1 MKHLLSILLLSII
14 LAACSSDPIAPPA
27 TDGTP
32 IKLSLRIATQSKD
45 TQSKDAQSK
54 ASASPALGWNYE
66 QGDELIEDWVVIMV
80 NDADH
85 TIEQV
90 FTPATSPNNV
100 ETDNVTTNLRTTAS
114 NKTFYSFANISLAQL
129 EQATR
134 HTFAKGGTMPDIAS
148 ATWHIDGNGFNP
160 KAKDATTGRAQ
171 GIPMTGICHMSL
183 TNKDNETTK
192 TLYVVRMLAKLQF
205 NITNKTGDK
214 ITLNTISIDSISAN
228 PASSSVQ
235 NVMLFPS
242 ATPTDANTQ
251 VVQQPRLNGT
261 QPQQVYTLALNKTVA
276 NDASIAQTLYVN
288 ECTTPANTFGQFMLT
303 VRLTM
308 ADGTTTQQR
317 YSVVSNDN
325 GNWHF
330 IARND
335 WRIIPS
341 SCKTSSSTSYRSTFL
356 PLACCL
362 ARSRRPTVH
371 SPAPSTPAA
380 SSASPPKS
388 HVLTMVRPCPMPTGN
403 SAASAPTPTL
413 PHRRPA
419 SMPRPPHGSP
429 VAATSPAPLA
439 PPLARPTTHFTSPTT
454 PRGAPLCAVC
464 ASCVHNNH
472 CINHYDK
479 ASHHTSV
486 ITIVVIIPHR
496 HSTLLE
502 RDGRGRCQRGTC
514 LPQQCGIWLYSRN

>member
-32 IKLSLRIATQSKD
+32 IKLSLRIATQSKG
-45 TQSKDAQSK
+45 TQSK
-54 ASASPALGWNYE
+54 ASASPELGWNYE
-66 QGDELIEDWVVIMV
+66 QGDELIENWVVIMV

-90 FTPATSPNNV
+90 FTHSPSPNNV
-100 ETDNVTTNLRTTAS
+100 ETDKVATNLRTTAS
-114 NKTFYSFANISLAQL
+114 NKTFYSFANISLKQL
-129 EQATR
+129 QQATG

-148 ATWHIDGNGFNP
+148 ATWHINGNGFDP
-160 KAKDATTGRAQ
+160 KAKDATGHAQ

-205 NITNKTGDK
+205 NITNSTGNK
-214 ITLNTISIDSISAN
+214 ITLNTISIDRLSAN
-228 PASSSVQ
+228 PASSDVQ

-261 QPQQVYTLALNKTVA
+261 QPQQVYDLALNKTVP
-276 NDASIAQTLYVN
+276 NDASSTHTLYVN

-303 VRLTM
+303 VGLTM

-335 WRIIPS
+335 WRIIPIILQNIKLDLIPLDFPAIGVLPCS
-341 SCKTSSSTSYRSTFL
+341 VKEADGTFTCTFNAGGEFRLTPKVTRFDNGVADADWTFSRFSTDTY
-356 PLACCL
+356 PA
-362 ARSRRPTVH
+362 APPTGFY
-371 SPAPSTPAA
+371 ATTPAWFA
-380 SSASPPKS
+380 RGGYITGTFGTATGQAY
-388 HVLTMVRPCPMPTGN
+388 HTLYLTHNATGRTLVCRVRIVRP
-403 SAASAPTPTL
+403 
-413 PHRRPA
+413 
-419 SMPRPPHGSP
+419 
-429 VAATSPAPLA
+429 
-439 PPLARPTTHFTSPTT
+439 
-454 PRGAPLCAVC
+454 
-464 ASCVHNNH
+464 
-472 CINHYDK
+472 
-479 ASHHTSV
+479 
-486 ITIVVIIPHR
+486 
-496 HSTLLE
+496 
-502 RDGRGRCQRGTC
+502 
-514 LPQQCGIWLYSRN
+514 

>member
-45 TQSKDAQSK
+45 TQSK
-54 ASASPALGWNYE
+54 ASASPTLGWNYE
-66 QGDELIEDWVVIMV
+66 QGDELIENWVVIMV
-80 NDADH
+80 NDADR

-205 NITNKTGDK
+205 NITNRTDAD
-214 ITLNTISIDSISAN
+214 ITLNTISIDCLSAN
-228 PASSSVQ
+228 PATSNVQ

-261 QPQQVYTLALNKTVA
+261 QPQQVYNLALNKAVA
-276 NDASIAQTLYVN
+276 NGASITHTLYVN

-303 VRLTM
+303 VGLTM

-335 WRIIPS
+335 WRIIPITLQNIKLDLIPLDFPAIGVLPCS
-341 SCKTSSSTSYRSTFL
+341 VKEADGTFTCTFNAGGEFRLTPKVTRFDNDAAVPDADWTFSRFSTDTYPAAPPAGFY
-356 PLACCL
+356 A
-362 ARSRRPTVH
+362 A
-371 SPAPSTPAA
+371 APSWFARGRYITGTFGTATGQA
-380 SSASPPKS
+380 Y
-388 HVLTMVRPCPMPTGN
+388 HTLYLTHNATGRTLVCRVRIVRP
-403 SAASAPTPTL
+403 
-413 PHRRPA
+413 
-419 SMPRPPHGSP
+419 
-429 VAATSPAPLA
+429 
-439 PPLARPTTHFTSPTT
+439 
-454 PRGAPLCAVC
+454 
-464 ASCVHNNH
+464 
-472 CINHYDK
+472 
-479 ASHHTSV
+479 
-486 ITIVVIIPHR
+486 
-496 HSTLLE
+496 
-502 RDGRGRCQRGTC
+502 
-514 LPQQCGIWLYSRN
+514 

>member
-45 TQSKDAQSK
+45 TQSKDTQSK
-54 ASASPALGWNYE
+54 ANALPTLGWNYE

-90 FTPATSPNNV
+90 FTPTTSPNNV
-100 ETDNVTTNLRTTAS
+100 EADDVATNLQTTAS

-129 EQATR
+129 EQATG
-134 HTFAKGGTMPDIAS
+134 HTFAKDGTMPDIAS
-148 ATWHIDGNGFNP
+148 ATWHIDGNGFDP
-160 KAKDATTGRAQ
+160 KAKDATGRAQ

-205 NITNKTGDK
+205 NITNKTGDN
-214 ITLNTISIDSISAN
+214 ITLNTISIDCLSAN

-261 QPQQVYTLALNKTVA
+261 QPQQVYTLALNQTVA
-276 NDASIAQTLYVN
+276 NDASITQTLYVN
-288 ECTTPANTFGQFMLT
+288 ECTTPANPFGQFMLT
-303 VRLTM
+303 VGLTM

-335 WRIIPS
+335 WRIIPIILQNI
-341 SCKTSSSTSYRSTFL
+341 KLDLIPLDFPAIGVL
-356 PLACCL
+356 PC
-362 ARSRRPTVH
+362 SVKEPTAH

-388 HVLTMVRPCPMPTGN
+388 HVLTMVRPCPMPTGH

-419 SMPRPPHGSP
+419 SMPQPPHGSP

-439 PPLARPTTHFTSPTT
+439 RPPVRPITHFTSPTK

-479 ASHHTSV
+479 AFHHTSV
-486 ITIVVIIPHR
+486 ITIVAIIPHR
-496 HSTLLE
+496 HSPCLE
-502 RDGRGRCQRGTC
+502 RDGCGRCQRGAC
-514 LPQQCGIWLYSRN
+514 LPQQCGIWLYSQN

>member
-45 TQSKDAQSK
+45 TQSKDTQSKDTQSKDAQSKDAQSKDAQSK
-54 ASASPALGWNYE
+54 ASASPTLGWSYE
-66 QGDELIEDWVVIMV
+66 QGNELIEDWVVIMV

-90 FTPATSPNNV
+90 FTPATNPNNV
-100 ETDNVTTNLRTTAS
+100 ETDDVATNLQTTAS

-129 EQATR
+129 EQATG

-148 ATWHIDGNGFNP
+148 ATWHIDGNGFDP
-160 KAKDATTGRAQ
+160 KAKDATGRAQ

-205 NITNKTGDK
+205 NITNKTGAD
-214 ITLNTISIDSISAN
+214 ITLNTISIDRLSAN
-228 PASSSVQ
+228 PASSGVQ

-261 QPQQVYTLALNKTVA
+261 QPQQVYTLALNQTVA
-276 NDASIAQTLYVN
+276 NDASITHTLYVN
-288 ECTTPANTFGQFMLT
+288 ECTTPANPFGQFMLT

-335 WRIIPS
+335 WRIIPITLQNIKLDLIPLDFPAIGVLPCS
-341 SCKTSSSTSYRSTFL
+341 VKEADGTFTCTFNAGGEFRLTPKVTRFDNGAAVPDADWTFSRFSTDTYPAAPPAGFY
-356 PLACCL
+356 A
-362 ARSRRPTVH
+362 A
-371 SPAPSTPAA
+371 APSWFARGRYITGTFGTATGQA
-380 SSASPPKS
+380 Y
-388 HVLTMVRPCPMPTGN
+388 HTLYLTHNATGRTLVCRVRIVRP
-403 SAASAPTPTL
+403 
-413 PHRRPA
+413 
-419 SMPRPPHGSP
+419 
-429 VAATSPAPLA
+429 
-439 PPLARPTTHFTSPTT
+439 
-454 PRGAPLCAVC
+454 
-464 ASCVHNNH
+464 
-472 CINHYDK
+472 
-479 ASHHTSV
+479 
-486 ITIVVIIPHR
+486 
-496 HSTLLE
+496 
-502 RDGRGRCQRGTC
+502 
-514 LPQQCGIWLYSRN
+514 

>member
-14 LAACSSDPIAPPA
+14 LAACSSDPIADPA

-32 IKLSLRIATQSKD
+32 IKLSLRIATQSKNTQSKD
-45 TQSKDAQSK
+45 TQSKDAQSKDAQSK

-80 NDADH
+80 NDADR

-100 ETDNVTTNLRTTAS
+100 ETDNVATNLQTTAS

-129 EQATR
+129 EQGTG
-134 HTFAKGGTMPDIAS
+134 HTFAKGDTMPDIAS
-148 ATWHIDGNGFNP
+148 ATWHIDGNGFDP
-160 KAKDATTGRAQ
+160 KAKDATTGRTQ

-205 NITNKTGDK
+205 NITNSTGAD
-214 ITLNTISIDSISAN
+214 ITLNTISIDRLSAN
-228 PASSSVQ
+228 PASSGVQ

-261 QPQQVYTLALNKTVA
+261 QPQQVYTLALNQTVA
-276 NDASIAQTLYVN
+276 NDASIGKTLYVN
-288 ECTTPANTFGQFMLT
+288 ECTTPANPFGQFMLT

-335 WRIIPS
+335 WRIIPITLQNIKLDLIPLDFPAIGVLPCS
-341 SCKTSSSTSYRSTFL
+341 VKETDGTFTCTFNAGGEFRL
-356 PLACCL
+356 
-362 ARSRRPTVH
+362 T
-371 SPAPSTPAA
+371 
-380 SSASPPKS
+380 PKS
-388 HVLTMVRPCPMPTGN
+388 HVLTMVRQGMC
-403 SAASAPTPTL
+403 
-413 PHRRPA
+413 
-419 SMPRPPHGSP
+419 
-429 VAATSPAPLA
+429 
-439 PPLARPTTHFTSPTT
+439 
-454 PRGAPLCAVC
+454 
-464 ASCVHNNH
+464 
-472 CINHYDK
+472 
-479 ASHHTSV
+479 
-486 ITIVVIIPHR
+486 
-496 HSTLLE
+496 
-502 RDGRGRCQRGTC
+502 RC
-514 LPQQCGIWLYSRN
+514 

>member
-54 ASASPALGWNYE
+54 DTQSKDAQSKASASPTLGWNYE

-100 ETDNVTTNLRTTAS
+100 ENATVATNLQTTAS

-129 EQATR
+129 EQATG
-134 HTFAKGGTMPDIAS
+134 HTFTKGGTMPDIAS
-148 ATWHIDGNGFNP
+148 ATWHIDGNDFDP
-160 KAKDATTGRAQ
+160 KAKDATGRAQ

-205 NITNKTGDK
+205 NITNKTGDD
-214 ITLNTISIDSISAN
+214 ITLNTISIDRLSAN
-228 PASSSVQ
+228 PASSDVQ

-261 QPQQVYTLALNKTVA
+261 QPQQVYTLALNRAVA
-276 NDASIAQTLYVN
+276 NDSSTRKTLYVN
-288 ECTTPANTFGQFMLT
+288 ECTTPANSFGQFMLT

-335 WRIIPS
+335 WRIIPIILQNIKLDLIPLDFPAIGVLPCS
-341 SCKTSSSTSYRSTFL
+341 VKEADGTFTCTFNAGGEFRLTPKVTRFDNGAAVADADWTFSRFSTDTYPAAPPSGFY
-356 PLACCL
+356 A
-362 ARSRRPTVH
+362 A
-371 SPAPSTPAA
+371 APSWFARGRYITGTFGTATGQA
-380 SSASPPKS
+380 Y
-388 HVLTMVRPCPMPTGN
+388 HTLYLTHNATGRTLVCRVRIVRP
-403 SAASAPTPTL
+403 
-413 PHRRPA
+413 
-419 SMPRPPHGSP
+419 
-429 VAATSPAPLA
+429 
-439 PPLARPTTHFTSPTT
+439 
-454 PRGAPLCAVC
+454 
-464 ASCVHNNH
+464 
-472 CINHYDK
+472 
-479 ASHHTSV
+479 
-486 ITIVVIIPHR
+486 
-496 HSTLLE
+496 
-502 RDGRGRCQRGTC
+502 
-514 LPQQCGIWLYSRN
+514 

>member
-54 ASASPALGWNYE
+54 ANALPTLGWNYE

-90 FTPATSPNNV
+90 FTPTTSPNNV
-100 ETDNVTTNLRTTAS
+100 EADDVATNLQTTAS
-114 NKTFYSFANISLAQL
+114 NKTFYSFANISLKQL
-129 EQATR
+129 QQATG
-134 HTFAKGGTMPDIAS
+134 HTFAKDGTMPDIAS
-148 ATWHIDGNGFNP
+148 ATWHIDGNGFDP
-160 KAKDATTGRAQ
+160 KAKDATGRAQ

-205 NITNKTGDK
+205 NITNKTGND
-214 ITLNTISIDSISAN
+214 ITLNTISIDCLSAN
-228 PASSSVQ
+228 PASSGVQ

-261 QPQQVYTLALNKTVA
+261 QPQQVYTLALNQTVA
-276 NDASIAQTLYVN
+276 NDASIGKTLYVN
-288 ECTTPANTFGQFMLT
+288 ECTTPANPFGQFMLT

-335 WRIIPS
+335 WRIIPITLQNIKLDLIPLDFPAIGVLPCS
-341 SCKTSSSTSYRSTFL
+341 VKEADGTFTCTFNAGGEFRLTPKVTRFDNGAAVPDADWTFSRFSTDTYPAAPPAGFY
-356 PLACCL
+356 A
-362 ARSRRPTVH
+362 A
-371 SPAPSTPAA
+371 APSWFARGRYITGTFGTATGQA
-380 SSASPPKS
+380 Y
-388 HVLTMVRPCPMPTGN
+388 HTLYLTHTATGRTLVCRVRIVRP
-403 SAASAPTPTL
+403 
-413 PHRRPA
+413 
-419 SMPRPPHGSP
+419 
-429 VAATSPAPLA
+429 
-439 PPLARPTTHFTSPTT
+439 
-454 PRGAPLCAVC
+454 
-464 ASCVHNNH
+464 
-472 CINHYDK
+472 
-479 ASHHTSV
+479 
-486 ITIVVIIPHR
+486 
-496 HSTLLE
+496 
-502 RDGRGRCQRGTC
+502 
-514 LPQQCGIWLYSRN
+514 

>member
-54 ASASPALGWNYE
+54 ASASPTLGWNYE

-100 ETDNVTTNLRTTAS
+100 ETDNVATNLQTNAS

-129 EQATR
+129 EQATG

-148 ATWHIDGNGFNP
+148 ATWHINGNGFDP

-205 NITNKTGDK
+205 NITNSTDA
-214 ITLNTISIDSISAN
+214 DSAN
-228 PASSSVQ
+228 PATSSVQ

-261 QPQQVYTLALNKTVA
+261 QQQQVYNLALNKAVA
-276 NDASIAQTLYVN
+276 NGASITHTLYVN

-308 ADGTTTQQR
+308 ADGATTQQR

-335 WRIIPS
+335 WRIIPITLQNIKLDLIPLDFPAIGVLPCS
-341 SCKTSSSTSYRSTFL
+341 VKEADGTFTCTFNAGGEFRLTPKVTRFDNGAAVADADWTFSRFSTDTY
-356 PLACCL
+356 
-362 ARSRRPTVH
+362 
-371 SPAPSTPAA
+371 PAA
-380 SSASPPKS
+380 PPTGFYATAPAWFARGGYITGTFGTATGQAY
-388 HVLTMVRPCPMPTGN
+388 HTLYLTHNATGRTLVCRVRIVRP
-403 SAASAPTPTL
+403 
-413 PHRRPA
+413 
-419 SMPRPPHGSP
+419 
-429 VAATSPAPLA
+429 
-439 PPLARPTTHFTSPTT
+439 
-454 PRGAPLCAVC
+454 
-464 ASCVHNNH
+464 
-472 CINHYDK
+472 
-479 ASHHTSV
+479 
-486 ITIVVIIPHR
+486 
-496 HSTLLE
+496 
-502 RDGRGRCQRGTC
+502 
-514 LPQQCGIWLYSRN
+514 

>member
-14 LAACSSDPIAPPA
+14 LAACSSDPIADPA

-32 IKLSLRIATQSKD
+32 IKLSLRIATQSKG
-45 TQSKDAQSK
+45 AQSK

-80 NDADH
+80 NDADR

-90 FTPATSPNNV
+90 FTHATNPNNV
-100 ETDNVTTNLRTTAS
+100 EADKVATNLQTTAS

-129 EQATR
+129 EQATG

-148 ATWHIDGNGFNP
+148 ATWHIDGNDFDP

-205 NITNKTGDK
+205 NITNSTDAD
-214 ITLNTISIDSISAN
+214 ITLNTISIDRLSAN
-228 PASSSVQ
+228 PATSDVQ

-261 QPQQVYTLALNKTVA
+261 QPQQVYNLALNKAVA
-276 NDASIAQTLYVN
+276 NGASITHTLYVN
-288 ECTTPANTFGQFMLT
+288 ECTTPANPFGQFMLT
-303 VRLTM
+303 VGLTM

-335 WRIIPS
+335 WRIIPITLQNIKLDLIPLDFPAIGVLPCS
-341 SCKTSSSTSYRSTFL
+341 VKEADGTFTCTFNAGGEFRLTPKVTRFDNGATVPDADWTFSRFSTDTY
-356 PLACCL
+356 
-362 ARSRRPTVH
+362 
-371 SPAPSTPAA
+371 PAA
-380 SSASPPKS
+380 PPTDFYATPPS
-388 HVLTMVRPCPMPTGN
+388 WFARGGYITGTFGTATGQAYHTLYLTHNATGRTLVCRVRIVRP
-403 SAASAPTPTL
+403 
-413 PHRRPA
+413 
-419 SMPRPPHGSP
+419 
-429 VAATSPAPLA
+429 
-439 PPLARPTTHFTSPTT
+439 
-454 PRGAPLCAVC
+454 
-464 ASCVHNNH
+464 
-472 CINHYDK
+472 
-479 ASHHTSV
+479 
-486 ITIVVIIPHR
+486 
-496 HSTLLE
+496 
-502 RDGRGRCQRGTC
+502 
-514 LPQQCGIWLYSRN
+514 

>member
-45 TQSKDAQSK
+45 AQSK
-54 ASASPALGWNYE
+54 ASASPTLGWNYE

-100 ETDNVTTNLRTTAS
+100 EADKVATNLRTTAS

-129 EQATR
+129 EQGTG

-148 ATWHIDGNGFNP
+148 ATWHIDGNGFDP
-160 KAKDATTGRAQ
+160 KAKDATGRAQ

-205 NITNKTGDK
+205 NITNKTGAD
-214 ITLNTISIDSISAN
+214 ITLNTISIDRLSAN
-228 PASSSVQ
+228 PASSGVQ

-261 QPQQVYTLALNKTVA
+261 QT
-276 NDASIAQTLYVN
+276 IHI
-288 ECTTPANTFGQFMLT
+288 
-303 VRLTM
+303 
-308 ADGTTTQQR
+308 GT
-317 YSVVSNDN
+317 
-325 GNWHF
+325 
-330 IARND
+330 
-335 WRIIPS
+335 
-341 SCKTSSSTSYRSTFL
+341 
-356 PLACCL
+356 
-362 ARSRRPTVH
+362 
-371 SPAPSTPAA
+371 
-380 SSASPPKS
+380 
-388 HVLTMVRPCPMPTGN
+388 
-403 SAASAPTPTL
+403 
-413 PHRRPA
+413 
-419 SMPRPPHGSP
+419 
-429 VAATSPAPLA
+429 
-439 PPLARPTTHFTSPTT
+439 
-454 PRGAPLCAVC
+454 
-464 ASCVHNNH
+464 
-472 CINHYDK
+472 
-479 ASHHTSV
+479 
-486 ITIVVIIPHR
+486 
-496 HSTLLE
+496 
-502 RDGRGRCQRGTC
+502 
-514 LPQQCGIWLYSRN
+514 

>member
-45 TQSKDAQSK
+45 TQSKDTQSK
-54 ASASPALGWNYE
+54 ANALPTLGWNYE
-66 QGDELIEDWVVIMV
+66 QGDELIENWVVIMV

-90 FTPATSPNNV
+90 FTPTTSPNNV
-100 ETDNVTTNLRTTAS
+100 EADDVATNLQTTAS

-129 EQATR
+129 EQATG

-148 ATWHIDGNGFNP
+148 ATWHIDGNGFDP
-160 KAKDATTGRAQ
+160 KAKDATGRAQ

-205 NITNKTGDK
+205 NITNKTGAN
-214 ITLNTISIDSISAN
+214 ITLNTISIDRLSAN
-228 PASSSVQ
+228 PASGVQ

-261 QPQQVYTLALNKTVA
+261 QPQQVYTLALNQAAA
-276 NDASIAQTLYVN
+276 NDASITQTLYVN
-288 ECTTPANTFGQFMLT
+288 ECTTPANPFGQFMLT

-325 GNWHF
+325 DNWHF

-335 WRIIPS
+335 WRIIPITLQNIKLDLIPLDFPAIGVLPCS
-341 SCKTSSSTSYRSTFL
+341 VKEADGTFTTQQRYSVVSNDNDNWHFIARNDWRIIPITLQNIKLDLIPLDFPAIGVLPCSVKEADGTFTCTFNAGGEFRLTPKVTRFDNGAAVPDADWTFSRFSTDTYPAAPPAGFY
-356 PLACCL
+356 A
-362 ARSRRPTVH
+362 A
-371 SPAPSTPAA
+371 APSWFARGRYITGTFGTATGQA
-380 SSASPPKS
+380 Y
-388 HVLTMVRPCPMPTGN
+388 HTLYLTHTATGRTLVCRVRIVRP
-403 SAASAPTPTL
+403 
-413 PHRRPA
+413 
-419 SMPRPPHGSP
+419 
-429 VAATSPAPLA
+429 
-439 PPLARPTTHFTSPTT
+439 
-454 PRGAPLCAVC
+454 
-464 ASCVHNNH
+464 
-472 CINHYDK
+472 
-479 ASHHTSV
+479 
-486 ITIVVIIPHR
+486 
-496 HSTLLE
+496 
-502 RDGRGRCQRGTC
+502 
-514 LPQQCGIWLYSRN
+514 

>member
-14 LAACSSDPIAPPA
+14 LAACSSDPIADPA

-32 IKLSLRIATQSKD
+32 IKLSLRIATQSKGAQSKD

-54 ASASPALGWNYE
+54 ASASPALGWSYE
-66 QGDELIEDWVVIMV
+66 QGDELIENWVVIMV
-80 NDADH
+80 NDADR

-90 FTPATSPNNV
+90 FTPATNPNNF
-100 ETDNVTTNLRTTAS
+100 ETDKVATNLQTTAS

-129 EQATR
+129 EQATG

-148 ATWHIDGNGFNP
+148 ATWHISGNGFDP
-160 KAKDATTGRAQ
+160 KATDATGRAQ

-205 NITNKTGDK
+205 NITNSTDAD
-214 ITLNTISIDSISAN
+214 ITLNTISIDCLSAN
-228 PASSSVQ
+228 PTTSSVQ

-261 QPQQVYTLALNKTVA
+261 QPQQVYNLALNKAVA
-276 NDASIAQTLYVN
+276 NGASITHTLYVN

-303 VRLTM
+303 VGLTM

-335 WRIIPS
+335 WRIIPIILQNIKLDLIPLDFPAIGVLPCS
-341 SCKTSSSTSYRSTFL
+341 VKEADGTFTCTFNAGGEFRLTPKVTRFDNGAAVADADWTFSRFSTDTYPAAPPAGFYAT
-356 PLACCL
+356 
-362 ARSRRPTVH
+362 
-371 SPAPSTPAA
+371 APSWFARGGYITGTFGTATGQA
-380 SSASPPKS
+380 Y
-388 HVLTMVRPCPMPTGN
+388 HTLYLTHNATGRTLVCRVRIVRP
-403 SAASAPTPTL
+403 
-413 PHRRPA
+413 
-419 SMPRPPHGSP
+419 
-429 VAATSPAPLA
+429 
-439 PPLARPTTHFTSPTT
+439 
-454 PRGAPLCAVC
+454 
-464 ASCVHNNH
+464 
-472 CINHYDK
+472 
-479 ASHHTSV
+479 
-486 ITIVVIIPHR
+486 
-496 HSTLLE
+496 
-502 RDGRGRCQRGTC
+502 
-514 LPQQCGIWLYSRN
+514 

>member
-54 ASASPALGWNYE
+54 DAQSKASASPALGWNYE

-90 FTPATSPNNV
+90 FTPATTPNNV
-100 ETDNVTTNLRTTAS
+100 ETDTVATNLQTTAS

-129 EQATR
+129 EQGTG

-205 NITNKTGDK
+205 NITNKTGAN
-214 ITLNTISIDSISAN
+214 ITINTISIDRLSAN
-228 PASSSVQ
+228 PASSDVQ

-261 QPQQVYTLALNKTVA
+261 QPQQVYTLSLNQAVA
-276 NDASIAQTLYVN
+276 NDSSTRQTLYVN
-288 ECTTPANTFGQFMLT
+288 E
-303 VRLTM
+303 
-308 ADGTTTQQR
+308 
-317 YSVVSNDN
+317 
-325 GNWHF
+325 
-330 IARND
+330 
-335 WRIIPS
+335 
-341 SCKTSSSTSYRSTFL
+341 
-356 PLACCL
+356 
-362 ARSRRPTVH
+362 
-371 SPAPSTPAA
+371 
-380 SSASPPKS
+380 
-388 HVLTMVRPCPMPTGN
+388 
-403 SAASAPTPTL
+403 
-413 PHRRPA
+413 
-419 SMPRPPHGSP
+419 
-429 VAATSPAPLA
+429 
-439 PPLARPTTHFTSPTT
+439 
-454 PRGAPLCAVC
+454 
-464 ASCVHNNH
+464 
-472 CINHYDK
+472 
-479 ASHHTSV
+479 
-486 ITIVVIIPHR
+486 
-496 HSTLLE
+496 
-502 RDGRGRCQRGTC
+502 
-514 LPQQCGIWLYSRN
+514 